1 MALAP
6 KKPQISL
13 QSFSSWWC
21 CMRNKLHQEEL
32 NRQKTEQAKLEAAM
46 NRQEPQTQRDQQL
59 EALDKWLDKQ
69 EKRR

>member
-1 MALAP
+1 
-6 KKPQISL
+6 
-13 QSFSSWWC
+13 
-21 CMRNKLHQEEL
+21 MRNKLHQEEL

-69 EKRR
+69 EKQR